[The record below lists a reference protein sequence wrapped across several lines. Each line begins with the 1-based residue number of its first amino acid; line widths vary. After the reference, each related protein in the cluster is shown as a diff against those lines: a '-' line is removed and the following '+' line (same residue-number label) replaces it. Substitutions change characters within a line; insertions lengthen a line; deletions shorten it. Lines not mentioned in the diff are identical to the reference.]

1 MTSQDNKQ
9 IVETAMAA
17 LAQGDSQPFYEA
29 MADDC
34 VWRPMA
40 VGTWG
45 EVHHGKAVARD
56 RLFAPLRRQYATPYL
71 NTATR
76 ILAEGDVVVVEAQ
89 GNVTLHSGKTYDNR
103 YCFVIEMAGGKMR
116 EVREY
121 FDTALSEAVLEP
133 LQP

>member
-9 IVETAMAA
+9 IIEAAMAA
-17 LAQGDSQPFYEA
+17 LAQGDSRLFYEA

-45 EVHHGKAVARD
+45 EVHQGKAAAREN
-56 RLFAPLRRQYATPYL
+56 LFTPLRRQYAGAYTNTP
-71 NTATR
+71 TR
-76 ILAEGDVVVVEAQ
+76 ILAEGDIVVVESKGA
-89 GNVTLHSGKTYDNR
+89 VRLHSGQDYDNR
-103 YCFVIEMAGGKMR
+103 YCFVIEMADGKMR